1 LWPGAVLF
9 VWWNWSGFGSAVQN
23 LGSRLVSLPFYLWKF
38 LRGRIDKRGGRG
50 GGGNP
55 TPQLLKKWSIDW
67 YKSAIV
73 RCDIRQSSYIQLYHS
88 NTQ

>member
-38 LRGRIDKRGGRG
+38 LRGRIDKRGGMG
-50 GGGNP
+50 GRQP
-55 TPQLLKKWSIDW
+55 HSPAFKKMIDRL
-67 YKSAIV
+67 I
-73 RCDIRQSSYIQLYHS
+73 
-88 NTQ
+88 